1 MAKKNKKKKI
11 ITIIVLL
18 VIVILLVM
26 LFNGKKE
33 VKIKEAQL
41 AKVSYRDMVTSVSST
56 GNVLSENSKVI
67 SSSTMA
73 GLKVETVNVTEGQ
86 RINVGDIICTFDTQ
100 ELKDAISGLNTSPS
114 VSVPSSSNA
123 SESLSEIA
131 NEQLERTREEY
142 ESSKEALNKAQET
155 NKKAEK
161 ELKEYTPIY
170 NKKRSEYEPIQRTYQ
185 AKVNEQIQAQTA
197 YDAQNI
203 VFGNVKNE
211 YLRYFET
218 EGEISVQLNP
228 TSGEV
233 VDKSS
238 YNNGDFATIKH
249 EDVYNRYNQEKEK
262 LEQLEEN
269 LNVKKT
275 AVENYQETFDNATS
289 EYEESQNKYQELLS
303 ESEMTRI
310 SVETMQSRVNTLKQN
325 YDELERQVNNY
336 SNTEI
341 ATDELRAML
350 NSMSYS
356 MGSAGSTLS
365 SIQNKIDNSVVKS
378 NVSGTITS
386 VGVSEGDTYT
396 GGVIVK
402 IEDCDAFVVE
412 AEIDEYDIPD
422 IKVGQNVKIK
432 TDATR
437 EQILEGKVSYVAI
450 AASDGLGL
458 AGSISSGMAN
468 MDLSSISSMSS
479 VMGMGG
485 LSSSSSSSNTS
496 SNPKYKIKVDLDTYN
511 ERLRIGMTAKISV
524 LTNEKNQTI
533 AVPYNCVHE
542 RENGTYYVEIL
553 KSDYNVEEN
562 VKLLESMKSKLKG
575 KQKEVS
581 TNDSDIISVLA
592 DSVET
597 NKKELD
603 VQIGIE
609 GSYYTEITNGGLA
622 VGDYVVMPEADTKNS
637 IQELINMMGADAGI

>member
-18 VIVILLVM
+18 VIVILLIM

-33 VKIKEAQL
+33 IKIKETQL
-41 AKVSYRDMVTSVSST
+41 AKVSYRNMVTSVSST
-56 GNVLSENSKVI
+56 GNILSENSKVI

-100 ELKDAISGLNTSPS
+100 ELKDAISSFNSSPS
-114 VSVPSSSNA
+114 ISMTSNSNSS
-123 SESLSEIA
+123 ETISEIA
-131 NEQLERTREEY
+131 SEQLERTREAY
-142 ESSKEALNKAQET
+142 ESSQEALEKAKED

-161 ELKEYTPIY
+161 ELKDYTPIY

-185 AKVNEQIQAQTA
+185 NKLNEQIQAQTS
-197 YDAQNI
+197 YDTQNI
-203 VFGNVKNE
+203 VFENVKKE
-211 YLRYFET
+211 YLKYFET

-249 EDVYNRYNQEKEK
+249 EDVYNRYNKEKEK
-262 LEQLEEN
+262 LEQLEES

-289 EYEESQNKYQELLS
+289 EYTDSQSKYQELLS
-303 ESEMTRI
+303 ESEMTRL
-310 SVETMQSRVNTLKQN
+310 SVETLQSRVDTLKQN
-325 YDELERQVNNY
+325 YEELERQVNNY

-341 ATDELRAML
+341 ATDELKSIL
-350 NSMSYS
+350 NSMSFS
-356 MGSAGSTLS
+356 MGSAGSSLS
-365 SIQNKIDNSVVKS
+365 SIQNKIDNSIVKS
-378 NVSGTITS
+378 SVSGTITS
-386 VGVSEGDTYT
+386 VGVNEGDTYT

-437 EQILEGKVSYVAI
+437 DQILEGKVSYVAL

-458 AGSISSGMAN
+458 GSSISSSMAN

-496 SNPKYKIKVDLDTYN
+496 SNPKYRIKIDLDTYN
-511 ERLRIGMTAKISV
+511 ERLRIGMSAKISV
-524 LTNEKNQTI
+524 LTNEKNQVLAI
-533 AVPYNCVHE
+533 PYNCVHE
-542 RENGTYYVEIL
+542 RENGTHFVEIL
-553 KSDYNVEEN
+553 NSDYNVEEN
-562 VKLLESMKSKLKG
+562 VKLLESMKIKNKE
-575 KQKEVS
+575 KQKES
-581 TNDSDIISVLA
+581 ENDSDIISVLA
-592 DSVET
+592 DSVNS

-609 GSYYTEITNGGLA
+609 GSYYTEITNGGLNL
-622 VGDYVVMPEADTKNS
+622 GDYVIMPEANTKNS